1 MNPCIPKPPTAP
13 GERSEPYSH
22 PQLRRLVSPA
32 SVAIVGASPTPGS
45 FGQRTQA
52 NMARFQG
59 PVYLVNPK
67 YDTIDGRPC
76 YPDLHALPQVPD
88 CVIVAVAGQFVLPL
102 IDACAGLGIGGVVL
116 YASGFAETGKPAAI
130 AAQAEIARRAALGGV
145 RVAGPNSVGLVD
157 VGSGAG
163 MLFMPEFDETPL
175 RLGRVGIV
183 SQSGALGYTLL
194 QGMQRGVGFSRFL
207 AAGNSCDVDV
217 CDFINFLADDPH
229 TQAVACILEGVRDGQ
244 RLLRAG
250 QRLFD
255 AGKTLVV
262 YKTGRGE
269 TSREVALSHTGSM
282 IGSAEAYDAAFRR
295 IGAVTVD
302 DLSRLLETAAFFS
315 KVGRAGSGRGVG
327 VMATSGGAAVAA
339 ADMAQLHG
347 VALPPLGER
356 AAAIL
361 SRVVPDFGRVGNP
374 ADTTAEVLRSGETFA
389 TCIQAFLDDPAFD
402 ALVVP
407 NVLASRVASQA
418 RAAVLQRLAA
428 GCDKP
433 IVAVWMNDWLEGP
446 GAASIDSDPRLSL
459 FRSMDSCFRSLQ
471 QRYAL
476 ADLRARPAPRWPAF
490 DAQARARARSDVGAA
505 LDGVR
510 DAATSILT
518 ERQSKQLLRAYGID
532 CTREA
537 LAGDVEAAVAQARAI
552 GFPVALKVESPAIT
566 HKTEAGVVRL
576 DLRDEAAVRQ
586 AYHAVLQ
593 AAARTAPAAHING
606 VLVQQMIG
614 AGIEIVVGVR
624 RDPQFGAMIMVGLG
638 GVLVEVLRDAA
649 TRLAPVSIDEAHD
662 MLAGLRGARLLDGY
676 RGQSAANVAAL
687 AELVSRVSLQAADF
701 QHRIDQIDIN
711 PVIASADSAVA
722 VDALIV
728 PLNSPH

>member
-1 MNPCIPKPPTAP
+1 
-13 GERSEPYSH
+13 
-22 PQLRRLVSPA
+22 
-32 SVAIVGASPTPGS
+32 
-45 FGQRTQA
+45 
-52 NMARFQG
+52 
-59 PVYLVNPK
+59 
-67 YDTIDGRPC
+67 
-76 YPDLHALPQVPD
+76 
-88 CVIVAVAGQFVLPL
+88 
-102 IDACAGLGIGGVVL
+102 
-116 YASGFAETGKPAAI
+116 
-130 AAQAEIARRAALGGV
+130 
-145 RVAGPNSVGLVD
+145 
-157 VGSGAG
+157 
-163 MLFMPEFDETPL
+163 
-175 RLGRVGIV
+175 
-183 SQSGALGYTLL
+183 
-194 QGMQRGVGFSRFL
+194 
-207 AAGNSCDVDV
+207 
-217 CDFINFLADDPH
+217 
-229 TQAVACILEGVRDGQ
+229 
-244 RLLRAG
+244 
-250 QRLFD
+250 
-255 AGKTLVV
+255 
-262 YKTGRGE
+262 
-269 TSREVALSHTGSM
+269 
-282 IGSAEAYDAAFRR
+282 
-295 IGAVTVD
+295 
-302 DLSRLLETAAFFS
+302 
-315 KVGRAGSGRGVG
+315 
-327 VMATSGGAAVAA
+327 
-339 ADMAQLHG
+339 
-347 VALPPLGER
+347 
-356 AAAIL
+356 
-361 SRVVPDFGRVGNP
+361 P

-490 DAQARARARSDVGAA
+490 DAQARALARSAVGAA

-510 DAATSILT
+510 DAATEVLT

-552 GFPVALKVESPAIT
+552 GFPVALKVESPAIA

-576 DLRDEAAVRQ
+576 NLRDEAAVRQ

-624 RDPQFGAMIMVGLG
+624 RDSQFGALIMVGLG

-676 RGQSAANVAAL
+676 RGHSAANVAAL
-687 AELVSRVSLQAADF
+687 AELVSRVSLLAADF

-728 PLNSPH
+728 PLNNAH

>member
-1 MNPCIPKPPTAP
+1 MNPAIPNPPPAH
-13 GERSEPYSH
+13 GERPEPYSH
-22 PQLRRLVSPA
+22 EQLRRLVSPA

-45 FGQRTQA
+45 FGQRTQT

-76 YPDLHALPQVPD
+76 YPDLRSLPQVPD

-102 IDACAGLGIGGVVL
+102 IDACAGLGVGGMVL
-116 YASGFAETGKPAAI
+116 YESGFAETGKQAAI
-130 AAQAEIARRAALGGV
+130 AAQAEIARCAARGGV
-145 RVAGPNSVGLVD
+145 RVAGPNSIGLVD

-175 RLGRVGIV
+175 RLGKVGIV

-217 CDFINFLADDPH
+217 CDFINFLADDEQ

-269 TSREVALSHTGSM
+269 ISREVALSHTGSM

-302 DLSRLLETAAFFS
+302 DLSQLLETAAFFS

-347 VALPPLGER
+347 VALPPLGTR
-356 AAAIL
+356 AADIL
-361 SRVVPDFGRVGNP
+361 GRVVPDFGRVGNP

-418 RAAVLQRLAA
+418 RAAVLQRLAG

-446 GAASIDSDPRLSL
+446 GAAVIDADPRLSL
-459 FRSMDSCFRSLQ
+459 FRSMHNCFRSLQ
-471 QRYAL
+471 LRFAL

-490 DAQARARARSDVGAA
+490 DAQARARARSAVDAA
-505 LDGVR
+505 LDGAR
-510 DAATSILT
+510 DAATAVLT

-537 LAGDVEAAVAQARAI
+537 LAVDAEAAVALARAI
-552 GFPVALKVESPAIT
+552 GFPVALKVESPAIA

-576 DLRDEAAVRQ
+576 GLRDEAAVRD

-593 AAARTAPAAHING
+593 AAARTAPAAPING
-606 VLVQQMIG
+606 VLVQQMVG
-614 AGIEIVVGVR
+614 TGIELVVGVR
-624 RDPQFGAMIMVGLG
+624 RDPQFGALVMVGLG
-638 GVLVEVLRDAA
+638 GVLVEVLRDTAC
-649 TRLAPVSIDEAHD
+649 RLAPVSIDEAHD
-662 MLAGLRGARLLDGY
+662 MIASLRGARLLDGY
-676 RGQSAANVAAL
+676 RGHGAANVAAL
-687 AELVSRVSLQAADF
+687 AELVSRVSLLAADF
-701 QHRIDQIDIN
+701 QHCIDQIDIN
-711 PVIASADSAVA
+711 PVITSADGAIA

>member
-1 MNPCIPKPPTAP
+1 MSRGTANPPAAP

-22 PQLRRLVSPA
+22 EQLRRLVSPA
-32 SVAIVGASPTPGS
+32 SVAIVGASPMPGS

-67 YDTIDGRPC
+67 YDTIDDRPC
-76 YPDLHALPQVPD
+76 YPDLRALPQVPD
-88 CVIVAVAGQFVLPL
+88 CAVVAVAGQFVLPL
-102 IDACAGLGIGGVVL
+102 IDDCASLGIGGMVL
-116 YASGFAETGKPAAI
+116 YASGFAETGKPAAV
-130 AAQAEIARRAALGGV
+130 AAQNEIAQRAARGRV
-145 RVAGPNSVGLVD
+145 RVTGPNSIGLVD

-175 RLGRVGIV
+175 CRGGVAIV

-217 CDFINFLADDPH
+217 CDFINFLVDDPH
-229 TQAVACILEGVRDGQ
+229 TQAVACILEGVRDGE

-269 TSREVALSHTGSM
+269 ASREVALSHTGSM

-295 IGAVTVD
+295 IGAVAVD
-302 DLSRLLETAAFFS
+302 DLSRLLETAAFFA
-315 KVGRAGSGRGVG
+315 KAGRAGSGRGVG

-339 ADMAQLHG
+339 ADMAQAHG

-433 IVAVWMNDWLEGP
+433 IVVVWMNDWLEGP

-459 FRSMDSCFRSLQ
+459 FRSMHSCFRSLQ

-476 ADLRARPAPRWPAF
+476 AELRARPVPRWPAF
-490 DAQARARARSDVGAA
+490 DDEARTRARSAVAAA
-505 LDGVR
+505 LDGAR
-510 DAATSILT
+510 DAAAAVLT
-518 ERQSKQLLRAYGID
+518 ERESKQLLRAYGIG
-532 CTREA
+532 CAREA
-537 LAGDVEAAVAQARAI
+537 LAGDVEAAVAHARAL
-552 GFPVALKVESPAIT
+552 GFPVALKVESPQIP
-566 HKTEAGVVRL
+566 HKSEAGVVRL
-576 DLRDEAAVRQ
+576 DLRDEAAVRH
-586 AYHAVLQ
+586 AYRAVLQ
-593 AAARTAPAAHING
+593 AAAHNAPQARVKG
-606 VLVQQMIG
+606 VLVQQMAG
-614 AGIEIVVGVR
+614 AGIEVVVGVR
-624 RDPQFGAMIMVGLG
+624 RDRQFGALIMVGLG
-638 GVLVEVLRDAA
+638 GVLVEVLRDTA
-649 TRLAPVSIDEAHD
+649 TRLAPVSIDEAHG
-662 MLAGLRGARLLDGY
+662 MLAELRGTRLLGGY
-676 RGQSAANVAAL
+676 RGRSAADVDVL
-687 AELVSRVSLQAADF
+687 AELVSRVSLLAADF

-711 PVIASADSAVA
+711 PVIASAGGAIA

-728 PLNSPH
+728 PLNNPN